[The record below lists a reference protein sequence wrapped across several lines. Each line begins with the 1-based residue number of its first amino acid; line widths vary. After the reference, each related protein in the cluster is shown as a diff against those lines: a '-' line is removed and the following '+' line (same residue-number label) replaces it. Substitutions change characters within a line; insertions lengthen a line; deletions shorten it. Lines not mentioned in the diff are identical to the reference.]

1 MQASEGQV
9 IELVALVL
17 KKEPSEVDAGTSMKN
32 TEEWD
37 SLRHLSLILAIE
49 DEFDVQIPDNEV
61 QHLTSVALITAWLQA
76 DE

>member
-1 MQASEGQV
+1 MIDEKQV

-17 KKEPSEVDAGTSMKN
+17 KKEPSEVNAETSLQN

-37 SLRHLSLILAIE
+37 SLRHLSLILALE
-49 DEFDVQIPDNEV
+49 DEFEVEVPDNEV

-76 DE
+76 DD